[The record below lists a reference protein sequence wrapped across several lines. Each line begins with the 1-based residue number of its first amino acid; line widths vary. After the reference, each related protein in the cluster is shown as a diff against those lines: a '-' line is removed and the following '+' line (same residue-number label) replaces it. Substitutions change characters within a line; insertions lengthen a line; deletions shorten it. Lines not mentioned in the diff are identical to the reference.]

1 MVSRTLLEGGGKMRV
16 KAGLEGGKRAGGSK
30 GQCRGK
36 DPLCGLDLGFLIH
49 P

>member
-1 MVSRTLLEGGGKMRV
+1 MEGGRQIRV

-36 DPLCGLDLGFLIH
+36 DPLGGLDLGFLIH